1 MIAGWDQ
8 ETIFKI
14 LEATGI
20 LGQVFRCITQP
31 PYPSEVQNHLIMMD
45 NIMQCPVLVKKKLK
59 PGQPTGDILANV
71 IAGKDGCKGSRNKA
85 AMSRLENLQ
94 RMCSLY
100 NDKLADEVNF
110 LVGKSCRNCN
120 KGTTDLEFQNS
131 LLVCR
136 YVL

>member
-1 MIAGWDQ
+1 VIAGWDQ

-71 IAGKDGCKGSRNKA
+71 IAGKDGYKGSRDKA
-85 AMSRLENLQ
+85 TMIRLENLQ
-94 RMCSLY
+94 KMCSLF
-100 NDKLADEVNF
+100 NEKQTA
-110 LVGKSCRNCN
+110 GKSCRNCN
-120 KGTTDLEFQNS
+120 KGTIYMEFQNS

-136 YVL
+136 YVYDVLYV